1 MSGEC
6 SSIASYFVI
15 HDRILVHMN
24 TSTPLPPSPPY
35 TLTVISWRSALLV
48 EVTGALSH
56 IVESG
61 IKHHNPNP
69 SPMQ

>member
-6 SSIASYFVI
+6 NNIASYFVI

-24 TSTPLPPSPPY
+24 TSTPLPLPLHAHSY
-35 TLTVISWRSALLV
+35 IVGVSFIG
-48 EVTGALSH
+48 GALSPSNWN